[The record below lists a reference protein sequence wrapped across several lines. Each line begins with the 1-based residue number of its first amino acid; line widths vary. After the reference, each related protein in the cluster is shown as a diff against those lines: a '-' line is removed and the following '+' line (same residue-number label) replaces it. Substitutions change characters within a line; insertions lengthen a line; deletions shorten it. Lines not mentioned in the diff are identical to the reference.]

1 MKKPTH
7 PKRPTDP
14 NERAYQVAQESIV
27 DRPFP
32 KTVPIEELA
41 ERTPDSPKA
50 EPEKNPHAVA
60 LGKLGGSK
68 GGKKRAANLTPE
80 KRAEIARKAAQA
92 RWKSK

>member
-1 MKKPTH
+1 MKKPTR

-14 NERAYQVAQESIV
+14 NERAYQVVQDSVA

-32 KTVPIEELA
+32 KTVPIEELP
-41 ERTPDSPKA
+41 ELTPEAPRV

-60 LGKLGGSK
+60 LGRLGGSK
-68 GGKKRAANLTPE
+68 GGKMRAANLTPE